1 METAL
6 LFAQMVTTGA
16 LAGWLTTGVR
26 DNLLYPTL
34 NETYTAE
41 VLEITRMREEY
52 PEAYEKVAHRAISSR
67 SLQLW
72 AFRLIVAAEL
82 TATVLLWIGTL
93 ALLLALPGA
102 VESGTART
110 LAIIGVI
117 AFVSVWSVFLIVGNH
132 FCYWF
137 GHEGAQNTHF
147 QLTIWGVGTLIL
159 LAQGQ
164 AGA

>member
-1 METAL
+1 METAI
-6 LFAQMVTTGA
+6 LFAQLVTTTA

-26 DNLLYPTL
+26 DNLLYPSL

-52 PEAYEKVAHRAISSR
+52 PEAYEKVAHRAITDR
-67 SLQLW
+67 RLQLW
-72 AFRLIVAAEL
+72 AFRLVVAAEL

-102 VESGTART
+102 IDAEVART
-110 LAIIGVI
+110 WAVIGVV
-117 AFVSVWSVFLIVGNH
+117 AFVCVWSSFLIVGNH

-159 LAQGQ
+159 LA
-164 AGA
+164 

>member
-1 METAL
+1 METAI
-6 LFAQMVTTGA
+6 LFAQLVTTTA

-26 DNLLYPTL
+26 DNLLYPSL

-52 PEAYEKVAHRAISSR
+52 PEAYEKVAHRAIIDR
-67 SLQLW
+67 RLQLW
-72 AFRLIVAAEL
+72 AFRLVVAAEL

-102 VESGTART
+102 IDAEVART
-110 LAIIGVI
+110 WAVIGVV
-117 AFVSVWSVFLIVGNH
+117 AFVCVWSSFLIVGNH

-159 LAQGQ
+159 LAQG
-164 AGA
+164 

>member
-1 METAL
+1 METAI
-6 LFAQMVTTGA
+6 LFAQLVTTTA

-26 DNLLYPTL
+26 DNLLYPSL

-52 PEAYEKVAHRAISSR
+52 PEAYEKVAHRAIIDR
-67 SLQLW
+67 RLQLW
-72 AFRLIVAAEL
+72 AFRLVVAAEL
-82 TATVLLWIGTL
+82 TATVLLWIGTM

-102 VESGTART
+102 IDAEVART
-110 LAIIGVI
+110 WAVIGVV
-117 AFVSVWSVFLIVGNH
+117 AFVCVWSSFLIVGNH

-147 QLTIWGVGTLIL
+147 QLTIWGVGTLML
-159 LAQGQ
+159 LAQG
-164 AGA
+164 